1 MGKKN
6 VLVVKDPGGWR
17 VQKGKTTVSKHGT
30 QENAINKA
38 RPLAKKMET
47 DLVIQGRDGQFR
59 SKDSY
64 GNDPFPPR
72 DREH

>member
-1 MGKKN
+1 MVKKN
-6 VLVVKDPGGWR
+6 VLVVKNPGGWR
-17 VQKGKTTVSKHGT
+17 VQKGETTVSKHRT

-47 DLVIQGRDGQFR
+47 DLIIQGRDGKIR

-64 GNDPFPPR
+64 GPDPNPPK
-72 DREH
+72 DKEH

>member
-1 MGKKN
+1 MVKKN
-6 VLVVKDPGGWR
+6 VLVVKDSRGWR
-17 VQKGKTTVSKHGT
+17 VQKGEATVSKHRT

-47 DLVIQGRDGQFR
+47 DLIIQGRDGKFR

-64 GNDPFPPR
+64 GNDPIPPR